1 MSRLFLLL
9 LQKKQIM
16 TEFNE
21 MQTVKRR
28 FFAMRNGAVAENMR
42 RLGANYRIIF
52 GLNLPQIVDIAK
64 NTPNSSELAEALWK
78 NQSTRESML
87 MAPMIYPKEKFVF
100 ETACKWVSQVP
111 TAEVADVLCH
121 RLLRYMDYA
130 LQLVR
135 IMSKSSVAMER
146 YVAMRLM
153 FNLLPSNVNEI
164 EQIAKKELNRNEPL
178 TTLLCR
184 QLIDEIEFLREE

>member
-1 MSRLFLLL
+1 MS
-9 LQKKQIM
+9 
-16 TEFNE
+16 EFNE

-28 FFAMRNGAVAENMR
+28 FFAMRNGAVADNMR

-52 GLNLPQIVDIAK
+52 GLNLPQIVEIAK
-64 NTPNSSELAEALWK
+64 DTPCSSVLAEALWK

-87 MAPMIYPKEKFVF
+87 MAPMIYPREEFVF
-100 ETACKWVSQVP
+100 ETACIWVSQVP

-121 RLLRYMDYA
+121 RLLRHMDYA
-130 LQLVR
+130 WQLVEILSR
-135 IMSKSSVAMER
+135 SSVAMER
-146 YVAMRLM
+146 YVAIRLM
-153 FNLLPSNVNEI
+153 FNLLPSNLDEI
-164 EQIAKKELNRNEPL
+164 EQIAKEELKYNEPL

>member
-1 MSRLFLLL
+1 
-9 LQKKQIM
+9 
-16 TEFNE
+16 

-28 FFAMRNGAVAENMR
+28 FFAMRNGAVADNMR

-64 NTPNSSELAEALWK
+64 DTPNSSELAEALWK

-87 MAPMIYPKEKFVF
+87 LAPMIYPREEFVF

-111 TAEVADVLCH
+111 TTEVADILCH

-130 LQLVR
+130 WQLAMV
-135 IMSKSSVAMER
+135 MSKSSVAMER

-153 FNLLPSNVNEI
+153 FNLLPSNVDEI
-164 EQIAKKELNRNEPL
+164 EQIAKEEMKFNEPL
-178 TTLLCR
+178 TVLLSR
-184 QLIDEIEFLREE
+184 QLIDEIEFLKEE